1 MTDRF
6 GSGRQATFT
15 EIQAATVADADLL
28 GVADK
33 LGSITKG
40 KLADIV
46 AVHGDPIA
54 NIQPLEDV
62 RLVTKDGQ
70 IYKQEL

>member
-1 MTDRF
+1 M
-6 GSGRQATFT
+6 
-15 EIQAATVADADLL
+15 ADADLL

-33 LGSITKG
+33 LGAITKG

-46 AVHGDPIA
+46 AVHGDPIP
-54 NIQPLEDV
+54 NIRLLEDV

-70 IYKQEL
+70 VYKQDL